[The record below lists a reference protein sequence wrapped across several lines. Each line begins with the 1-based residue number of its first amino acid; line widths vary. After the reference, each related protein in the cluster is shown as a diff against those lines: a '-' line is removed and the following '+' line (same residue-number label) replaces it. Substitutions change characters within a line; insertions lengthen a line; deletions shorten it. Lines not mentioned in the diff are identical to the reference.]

1 MTTLDPYFGP
11 STVLTAHGRL
21 YTFIS
26 HLYSHAPLL
35 DRGIDD
41 PLHMCIELE

>member
-1 MTTLDPYFGP
+1 MIRSVFRTIDR
-11 STVLTAHGRL
+11 SLTDGS
-21 YTFIS
+21 YIFIL

-41 PLHMCIELE
+41 PLYMCIELE